1 MSIAPVGPNV
11 SIPALGGGVAA
22 PQPGG
27 AAAKPFAQLVSD
39 LLSDSNVQQLQA
51 DQAVEQLVSG
61 KTDNVHGVVLSV
73 AKADLAFRL
82 VLEIR
87 NHLIDSYQEI
97 MRMQI

>member
-11 SIPALGGGVAA
+11 SIPALGGGVTAV
-22 PQPGG
+22 QPGG

-51 DQAVEQLVSG
+51 DQAVEGLVSG